1 MGIADYIIIGV
12 FLAAVFGMGSY
23 FYKWIGKPD
32 DFYVASRKLTPFI
45 LAATL
50 TATNVNLYSF
60 VGQSG
65 VAYKHG
71 ISIVWH
77 TWTGN
82 MALVFSGLFVIPI
95 LRRLKIRTIPEFLS
109 LRYNKSIRIL
119 VGFLW
124 VFRLSFWLG
133 VVLYTGVVAA
143 QAITGIQSYT
153 FWVLVI
159 SLIVIIYTML
169 GGMWSI
175 ALMDVVQ
182 FIFMMIG
189 ALIILPMAMRAIGWW
204 PGLVSGLPSSHLQL
218 ITKTGPYNWAFVIA
232 IWILG
237 IEWACVDQGLLQR
250 AFSAE
255 TTKSVAKGLV
265 FAGIIATPF
274 ALLWYVPGLAASV
287 ISPGLANPDSAIPT
301 LITQLLPTVVFG
313 FVVLGL
319 IGSQMSTI
327 DSNLGAAATLFT
339 NDIYTRILKREPTQ
353 KEVLRVVR
361 IATICIG
368 IFMMGFSYLIP
379 KLGGAV
385 NAYLTVIGI
394 MDMPLFIIAIVYGL
408 LWKRATWQ
416 GAIGG
421 YFAGAIAGA
430 IVRFPMGMGVP
441 PATFASAG
449 AALLICPLVSIL
461 TARPSEEKIR
471 NVFKAKVTS
480 DEEIERG
487 EVYHIIPVSLWGR
500 LSLGIFGL
508 GLILFLSGTIMGSQA
523 IRMASLIA
531 AIGMVIYFI
540 GGYLRIRFD

>member
-500 LSLGIFGL
+500 LSLGVFGL
-508 GLILFLSGTIMGSQA
+508 GLILFLAGTIMGSQA